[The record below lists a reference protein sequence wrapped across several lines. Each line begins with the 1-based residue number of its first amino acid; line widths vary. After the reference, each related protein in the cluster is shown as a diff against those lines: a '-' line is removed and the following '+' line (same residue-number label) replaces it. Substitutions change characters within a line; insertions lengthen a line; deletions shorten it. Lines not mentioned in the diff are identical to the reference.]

1 MAEIKELNKINLNKL
16 PQINNF
22 RMETLY
28 KGIYKNLHFEMGFK
42 KILYLLSPYYT
53 VLSPD
58 KIPAEVEDFLN
69 KKGDLLD
76 YLKLFL
82 MKNLISYSFLV
93 EAHSYYIE
101 QNDYTV
107 IARFRERN
115 GEKLKFEIKYYTN
128 SQDHIVDFYEDKIY
142 IGRDFINLNSITK
155 KRCGLT
161 EHIESIPYEINR
173 LFEKANDKLHDK
185 SKNIFNYLDDMK
197 NIGKEF
203 YGRGIA
209 FMESIPDDFNI
220 YADNDSEILCEVSK
234 NMRILKHRLLEIKE
248 DLNELINLLRKKE
261 ELDFVR
267 YIVKFRTDIVNL
279 INFLNFKIIGR
290 IVDNIE

>member
-1 MAEIKELNKINLNKL
+1 MAEIKELNKIDLNKL
-16 PQINNF
+16 PKIDKF
-22 RMETLY
+22 KMETLY
-28 KGIYKNLHFEMGFK
+28 NGIYKNLHFEMGFR
-42 KILYLLSPYYT
+42 KILYLFSPYYAP
-53 VLSPD
+53 LSPEQV
-58 KIPAEVEDFLN
+58 PAEVEEFLD
-69 KKGDLLD
+69 KKAPLLD

-82 MKNLISYSFLV
+82 IKSIIDYSFIV

-115 GEKLKFEIKYYTN
+115 GEKSKFEIKYYTN
-128 SQDHIVDFYEDKIY
+128 SPDYIVNFYEDKIY
-142 IGRDFINLNSITK
+142 IGRDFIDLSK
-155 KRCGLT
+155 FKRERCGLV
-161 EHIESIPYEINR
+161 EHIESIPFEIKR

-185 SKNIFNYLDDMK
+185 DKNIMNYLNDIK

-203 YGRGIA
+203 YDRGIP
-209 FMESIPDDFNI
+209 FMKTLPADFNI
-220 YADNDSEILCEVSK
+220 YESSDRELLCNVSK

-248 DLNELINLLRKKE
+248 DLNELINLLRKKN

-279 INFLNFKIIGR
+279 INFLNFKLIGR
-290 IVDNIE
+290 IIESM